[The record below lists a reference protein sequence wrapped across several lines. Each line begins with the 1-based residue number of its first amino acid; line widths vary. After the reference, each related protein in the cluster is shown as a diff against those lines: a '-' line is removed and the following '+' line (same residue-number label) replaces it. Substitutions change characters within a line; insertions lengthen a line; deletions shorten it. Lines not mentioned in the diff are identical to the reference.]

1 MDDIDRT
8 LIRLLQEDAS
18 RPLKALAARV
28 NLSRS
33 SVRDRIA
40 RLQAAGIIRRYTIET
55 AQPDTPT
62 AILLIRLARTP
73 DRNAVRAI
81 VARDDVVRCYSV
93 SGDVDLLVEVRGA
106 DIARINSARD
116 EIALLPG
123 IADVETSFILE
134 REKAPDQSSR
144 RQFLRCFG
152 DSFGVPARLGDLRL
166 GASSSFACSP
176 AALRR
181 SALISDCQPGPLA
194 L

>member
-40 RLQAAGIIRRYTIET
+40 RLEAAGIIRRYTIET

-73 DRNAVRAI
+73 DRDAVRAI

-134 REKAPDQSSR
+134 REKAPD
-144 RQFLRCFG
+144 
-152 DSFGVPARLGDLRL
+152 
-166 GASSSFACSP
+166 
-176 AALRR
+176 
-181 SALISDCQPGPLA
+181 
-194 L
+194 